1 MQRREFVRA
10 GVAAGATALAAVGAG
25 AAPASA
31 AIRPRG
37 PMSAQTAI
45 RQSVCKWC
53 FPRMELEALAVEA
66 KRIGLQSIELLG
78 PGDFETLKKH
88 DLVCAMVNGPSA
100 INNGFN
106 RPANHDRFAVAFEE
120 RLRETAAAGFPN
132 VICFSGNRD
141 GMSDEQGLENCV
153 VGLQRI
159 LPVAERLGV
168 TLCME
173 LLNSKVNH
181 PDYMCDHTAWGVE
194 LVKRLDSERFKLLY
208 DIYHMQ
214 IMEGDVIRTI
224 RDNHQYIGH
233 YHTAGNPGRNELD
246 ENQELF
252 YPAIMRA
259 IRDTGFTGFVAQE
272 FVPTRDPMTSLAQAY
287 ELCNV

>member
-10 GVAAGATALAAVGAG
+10 GVAAGASALAAVGAS
-25 AAPASA
+25 ATPASA
-31 AIRPRG
+31 RRPRG
-37 PMSAQTAI
+37 AMNSQAAI

-78 PGDFETLKKH
+78 PNDFETLKKH
-88 DLVCAMVNGPSA
+88 DLVCAMVNGPIA

-106 RPANHDRFAVAFEE
+106 RPENHDRFAVAFEE

-194 LVKRLDSERFKLLY
+194 LARRLDSERFKLLY

-259 IRDTGFTGFVAQE
+259 IRETGFTGFVAQE
-272 FVPTRDPMTSLAQAY
+272 FIPTRDPMTSLAEAY
-287 ELCNV
+287 QLCNV